1 MAISKRLAGAIT
13 AGVLI
18 GGVAFGGIAIAV
30 SNGNSPAANT
40 QKADAQPSENDL
52 VEAKETLAEETSAEE
67 ASEAQA
73 QRTEAKKSPDA
84 ADDAKDGDAA
94 EGSEK
99 ATGEKAEKKS
109 EGNAAKKSDE
119 PQSSAGT
126 TQQSTSKPKAQR
138 GATCDAA
145 EGKSAVAAAQKKLD
159 NARAAQNSHQVA
171 VGAAQKSAQQA
182 IKDEKL
188 GTAGFF
194 RWLGA
199 QKNDADANRAYQL
212 LTTGGYTDAKG
223 KKHNFNN
230 KTDQAGKFLAKTEL
244 NKPGDA
250 TTLKNLKA
258 TLRHID
264 RGNALRSSDEVFPGG
279 GSLKINSLLMAG
291 SQVQTNASH
300 AHMGHRGHIVPA
312 ENLSWGSSDPFK
324 GWYSKEKELYK
335 KNKKAAFHDVGHYL
349 NLTDRR
355 YTVTGFAV
363 VDKPGTT
370 YRIAHGQ
377 VFDTKNYMNADRN
390 APSYTTGEY
399 AALISAYENYLVSG
413 KGKVAEAQKAL
424 SAAQADVA
432 AAEKSLKAAKAAA
445 SKDC

>member
-291 SQVQTNASH
+291 SQ
-300 AHMGHRGHIVPA
+300 
-312 ENLSWGSSDPFK
+312 
-324 GWYSKEKELYK
+324 
-335 KNKKAAFHDVGHYL
+335 
-349 NLTDRR
+349 
-355 YTVTGFAV
+355 AV
-363 VDKPGTT
+363 
-370 YRIAHGQ
+370 
-377 VFDTKNYMNADRN
+377 
-390 APSYTTGEY
+390 SYTHLTLPTNRE
-399 AALISAYENYLVSG
+399 V
-413 KGKVAEAQKAL
+413 
-424 SAAQADVA
+424 
-432 AAEKSLKAAKAAA
+432 
-445 SKDC
+445 